1 MAESNKRIVV
11 VGIPGVGKTS
21 LLERTVS
28 ILRERK
34 TNVSVIS
41 YGTMMLKVAK
51 SHGIEHRDQLR
62 KLPTTK
68 QQELQREA
76 AKEIAAHTE
85 RIVIIDTHAFVRSP
99 EGYYPG
105 LPAHVLEI
113 IKPTHFVSVTARP
126 EEIYSRRI
134 NDMTRSRDKVNIVDI
149 KRDLGVQLGMMSA
162 CAVLTG
168 SPIKHILN
176 GEGRIDEAADKIIRS
191 MEL

>member
-1 MAESNKRIVV
+1 LAESNKRIVV

-62 KLPTTK
+62 KLPTIK